1 MTNTAIYQDIARRTA
16 GDIYIG
22 VVGPVRTGKS
32 TFIKSF
38 MEQLVLPNID
48 NIYLKERAKDE
59 LPQSGSGRTIM
70 TAEPKFV
77 PEEAVSIQAEDG
89 TRCNLRLI
97 DCLGF
102 MVEGAI
108 APSEGDQPRKV
119 HTPWFEQEI
128 PLAQA
133 AELGTRKVITEHST
147 IGVVVTTDGSFGE
160 FSREEYVKAEERIV
174 QELQEIRKPFC
185 ILLNSSRPESGE
197 TQTLRRQLEE
207 KYSVACLALNCQTM
221 EKGQIEEVLA
231 AVLSEFPAREYRFA
245 LPPWVT
251 MLPAGDPLKESLY
264 QEIMEAC
271 GRICR
276 MRDARG
282 QIEALCACENI
293 EKASL
298 SGLGMSEGLVSVA
311 VTVPQALYY
320 QMLSLQCGMEIRS
333 DADLVPLLCEMAR
346 VKKEY
351 DHISAALEQVRRTG
365 YGIVMP
371 ESGEM
376 QLEQPEI
383 VRQGGRFGVR
393 LRASAPSI
401 HMIQTQVQTEISPIV
416 GSEKQSEDLVQQLVE
431 QYAQSPEQLWS
442 SNIFGKSLSDLV
454 NEGLN
459 NKLRHMPDESRA
471 KLQNTL
477 ERIINEGSGGL
488 ICIIL

>member
-1 MTNTAIYQDIARRTA
+1 MTNTAIYQDIARRTD

-48 NIYLKERAKDE
+48 NIYLKERARDE
-59 LPQSGSGRTIM
+59 LPQSGSGKTIM

-77 PEEAVSIQAEDG
+77 PEEAVSIQTEEG
-89 TRCNLRLI
+89 SHCNLRLI
-97 DCLGF
+97 DCVGF
-102 MVEGAI
+102 MVEGAFGQ
-108 APSEGDQPRKV
+108 SEGDMPRMV

-128 PLAQA
+128 PLSQA
-133 AELGTRKVITEHST
+133 AEIGTRKVITEHST
-147 IGVVVTTDGSFGE
+147 IGIVVTADGSFGE
-160 FSREEYVKAEERIV
+160 FSREEYVSAEERIIS
-174 QELQEIRKPFC
+174 ELQDIHKPFC
-185 ILLNSSRPESGE
+185 ILLNTAQPEGQQA
-197 TQTLRRQLEE
+197 QTLRQQLEE
-207 KYSVACLALNCQTM
+207 KYGVACLAMNCQTM
-221 EKGQIEEVLA
+221 QKGQIEDLLS
-231 AVLSEFPAREYRFA
+231 AVLSEFPAREYRFT

-251 MLPAGDPLKESLY
+251 MLPADDPLKGSIY
-264 QEIMEAC
+264 QEIMSVC
-271 GRICR
+271 GKIGK
-276 MRDARG
+276 MRDAKS
-282 QIEALCACENI
+282 QIMTLSSCENI
-293 EKASL
+293 QQASL
-298 SGLGMSEGLVSVA
+298 TGLGMSEGIVSA
-311 VTVPQALYY
+311 SVTVPQALYY
-320 QMLSLQCGMEIRS
+320 QMLSLQCGMEIHS
-333 DADLVPLLCEMAR
+333 DADLVPLLCDMAR
-346 VKKEY
+346 IKKEY

-371 ESGEM
+371 DSGEM

-416 GSEKQSEDLVQQLVE
+416 GSEKQSEDLVNQLAE
-431 QYAQSPEQLWS
+431 QYAQSPEQLWA